1 MDGWLLFTEWRVTAK
16 KNDMYEMG
24 AMGDGG
30 TGIISTPGSSG
41 QNSPVSEQNS
51 PPAYYR
57 NTASIILIIHR
68 LEIYL
73 WNVFLILGLN
83 FKLPGEARTCW
94 PKV

>member
-41 QNSPVSEQNS
+41 QNSSGSEQNS
-51 PPAYYR
+51 PP
-57 NTASIILIIHR
+57 R
-68 LEIYL
+68 L
-73 WNVFLILGLN
+73 
-83 FKLPGEARTCW
+83 LP
-94 PKV
+94 